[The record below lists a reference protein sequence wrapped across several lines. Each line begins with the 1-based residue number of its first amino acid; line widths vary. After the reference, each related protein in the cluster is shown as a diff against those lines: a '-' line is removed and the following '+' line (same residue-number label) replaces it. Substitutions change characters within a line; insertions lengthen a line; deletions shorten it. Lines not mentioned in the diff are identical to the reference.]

1 MVVTD
6 SCIKKGSLSSLCSSL
21 AVLVGCFQGL
31 VGDGEE
37 TSCNDCRSHIQVDDQ
52 GRRRTI
58 TNFAPPYYEI
68 KEWGRLR
75 PRNSRKDC
83 QKARKGQSPEQK
95 TATATATHCGG
106 GIFFL
111 SFRFSMDL
119 PPQNWCGVPLP
130 KVCKVHSK
138 SWSQNE
144 DRNGSRARRPRR
156 ALSLYRISN
165 SNRQRLSSPKDD
177 HSNRIYC
184 YTRWETMELQLLR
197 LW

>member
-1 MVVTD
+1 M
-6 SCIKKGSLSSLCSSL
+6 
-21 AVLVGCFQGL
+21 
-31 VGDGEE
+31 
-37 TSCNDCRSHIQVDDQ
+37 RSK
-52 GRRRTI
+52 
-58 TNFAPPYYEI
+58 A
-68 KEWGRLR
+68 WGRLPLSYYR
-75 PRNSRKDC
+75 PSITPERVFLHGRHERERVRTEMA
-83 QKARKGQSPEQK
+83 ARRREKVNLRSKRWRRRPQRHIVVEVSFSCRFDGSP
-95 TATATATHCGG
+95 
-106 GIFFL
+106 
-111 SFRFSMDL
+111 

>member
-1 MVVTD
+1 MVKSFLILT
-6 SCIKKGSLSSLCSSL
+6 
-21 AVLVGCFQGL
+21 AA
-31 VGDGEE
+31 
-37 TSCNDCRSHIQVDDQ
+37 HIQVEDQ
-52 GRRRTI
+52 VRRRRTI
-58 TNFAPPYYEI
+58 TNLIMRRRIMRSKA
-68 KEWGRLR
+68 WGRLPLSYYR
-75 PRNSRKDC
+75 PSITPERVFLHGRHERERVRTEMA
-83 QKARKGQSPEQK
+83 ARRREKVNLRSKRWRRRPQWWRYLFPVV
-95 TATATATHCGG
+95 
-106 GIFFL
+106 
-111 SFRFSMDL
+111 SMDL
-119 PPQNWCGVPLP
+119 PPKNWCGVPLP